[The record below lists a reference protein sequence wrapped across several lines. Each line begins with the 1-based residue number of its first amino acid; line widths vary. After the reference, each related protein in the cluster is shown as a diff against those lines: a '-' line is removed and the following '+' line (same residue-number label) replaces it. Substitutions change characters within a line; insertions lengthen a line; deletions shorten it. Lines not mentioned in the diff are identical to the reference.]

1 MSKKALFIVLILF
14 VIFFSN
20 QIYANNPSQNIL
32 NFIDEWNQTI
42 NKLQIDDELAQEIY
56 LTVSDLEHINDSP
69 EVYNINF
76 INNTRMNINHR
87 DNNNVFILILHEQ
100 KGITRDQFIRNNILA
115 VRMGEVLIHTFTEDR
130 KKALD
135 LISNIRLYDYW
146 GENLLN
152 LGVYTD
158 LIHDEDGYY
167 YETIEDDFAIYIDL
181 FDNQKDTLEI
191 SYFGSIILEK
201 D

>member
-1 MSKKALFIVLILF
+1 MSKRALFIVLILF